1 MVRKCDF
8 ENFKSC
14 ASALSPYRQP
24 SAAGIRWFCHAGH
37 NFANVSDGHKQPL
50 RAHPVPF
57 LILLASFGQWLNL
70 SVMPLRMRECSR
82 FLLITLPLACR
93 KVDATIAI
101 MKTITALLALCTLT
115 FAAIAEPALTIYNQ
129 NFAVVRDT
137 VPLDLKAGANPVV
150 YSGATA
156 QVEPDSVILRDPAGK
171 HSLQILE
178 QNYRNDP
185 VSQELLLSLFEGK
198 TIDFQNIRTKDN
210 TQITELIPG
219 KIVRSGFVPGGG
231 NTQPIIEVNGKLQ
244 FSLPGEPLFP
254 DLGSDT
260 ILKPAFNWLLQSD
273 KAGSF
278 DAEVGYVTEGFD
290 WSASYNLV
298 SPEKGDLCDLVG
310 WITMNNNSGKAFEN
324 AKIKL
329 MAGDVNKIQPPG
341 GMGGAM
347 FSRRAMPMA
356 MLAMDSAAPVS
367 EKAFDEFHLYS
378 IARPTTLHDHETKQ
392 VEFVHAEK
400 MFAPTIYV
408 YDGTQGY
415 QFYGLNYDRGY
426 GQSDNKKI
434 IVQREFKNAETN
446 QLGIALPAGKLR
458 FYRRD
463 DDGQLQFVGENTI
476 DHTPRNETVR
486 ITTGNSFDLVGERKQ
501 TDFHVDTAEKW
512 MDETFEIKLR
522 NRKKTDAVEIR
533 VVEHLYRWSNW
544 SITAKSDEFTKKDS
558 QTIEFRIPVKP
569 DEEKTVT
576 YTVHYSW

>member
-1 MVRKCDF
+1 MK
-8 ENFKSC
+8 K
-14 ASALSPYRQP
+14 
-24 SAAGIRWFCHAGH
+24 IITI
-37 NFANVSDGHKQPL
+37 
-50 RAHPVPF
+50 
-57 LILLASFGQWLNL
+57 LILTGS
-70 SVMPLRMRECSR
+70 
-82 FLLITLPLACR
+82 
-93 KVDATIAI
+93 
-101 MKTITALLALCTLT
+101 LAL
-115 FAAIAEPALTIYNQ
+115 AATAEPALTIYNQ

-137 VPLDLKAGANPVV
+137 VPLDLKAGANPVT
-150 YSGATA
+150 YAGATA

-198 TIDFQNIRTKDN
+198 TIDFQWERSKDN
-210 TQITELIPG
+210 TTVRDVIPG
-219 KIVRSGFVPGGG
+219 KIVRSGYVPGGAS
-231 NTQPIIEVNGKLQ
+231 TQPIISVNGKLQ
-244 FSLPGEPLFP
+244 FTLPGEPLFP
-254 DLGSDT
+254 DLGNDT

-273 KAGSF
+273 QPGSF
-278 DAEVGYVTEGFD
+278 DAEVGYITGGFD

-298 SPEKGDLCDLVG
+298 SPEKGGLVDLVG
-310 WITMNNNSGKAFEN
+310 WITMNNQSGKTFEN

-329 MAGDVNKIQPPG
+329 MAGDVNKIQPP
-341 GMGGAM
+341 MVMPASRM
-347 FSRRAMPMA
+347 FKAG
-356 MLAMDSAAPVS
+356 LAMNMAEAAPAVS

-378 IARPTTLHDHETKQ
+378 IARATTLHDHETKQ

-400 MFAPTIYV
+400 MYAPTIYV
-408 YDGTQGY
+408 YDGAVGY

-463 DDGQLQFVGENTI
+463 ADGQLQFVGENTI

-486 ITTGNSFDLVGERKQ
+486 VTTGNAFDLVGERKQ

-533 VVEHLYRWSNW
+533 VVEHLYRWNNW
-544 SITAKSDEFTKKDS
+544 NVTAKSDDFVKKDA

-569 DEEKTVT
+569 DEERTVT

>member
-1 MVRKCDF
+1 M
-8 ENFKSC
+8 KSIPVLF
-14 ASALSPYRQP
+14 ALS
-24 SAAGIRWFCHAGH
+24 
-37 NFANVSDGHKQPL
+37 
-50 RAHPVPF
+50 
-57 LILLASFGQWLNL
+57 
-70 SVMPLRMRECSR
+70 
-82 FLLITLPLACR
+82 T
-93 KVDATIAI
+93 
-101 MKTITALLALCTLT
+101 LALTVD
-115 FAAIAEPALTIYNQ
+115 AEPALTIYNQ

-137 VPLDLKAGANPVV
+137 VPLDLKAGANAVL

-156 QVEPDSVILRDPAGK
+156 QVEPDSVILRDPAAQ

-185 VSQELLLSLFEGK
+185 VSEPLLLSLFEGK

-210 TQITELIPG
+210 TQVSETISG
-219 KIVRSGFVPGGG
+219 KIVRSGYVPGGEA
-231 NTQPIIEVNGKLQ
+231 QSPIIEVNGKLQ
-244 FSLPGEPLFP
+244 FTLPGQPLFP

-273 KAGSF
+273 TPGAF
-278 DAEVGYVTEGFD
+278 DAEVGYVTGGFD

-298 SPEKGDLCDLVG
+298 SPEKGDLVDLVG
-310 WITMNNNSGKAFEN
+310 WITMNNTSGKTFEN

-341 GMGGAM
+341 TYAIGGMMRMKAINGAM
-347 FSRRAMPMA
+347 AEA
-356 MLAMDSAAPVS
+356 EAPAVS

-400 MFAPTIYV
+400 MYAPTIYV
-408 YDGTQGY
+408 YDGAEGY
-415 QFYGLNYDRGY
+415 RFYGLNYNQGY

-486 ITTGNSFDLVGERKQ
+486 VTTGNAFDLVGERKQ
-501 TDFHVDTAEKW
+501 TNFHVDTSEKW
-512 MDETFEIKLR
+512 IDESFEIKLR

-544 SITAKSDEFTKKDS
+544 TITAKSDDFVKKDS